1 MMTLSIVPSD
11 PTLVD
16 LIGALNSVGSGGGFR
31 NTERSFSAISGSVAK
46 AWQGAVGPDHRI
58 ERKKLTP
65 FSHSVFSR
73 DDVVHWLEYGL
84 APFDMKMTH
93 TKGQKSR
100 IVKPRKGP
108 GGKLIMSWNQ
118 KRKDGSTYTVHA
130 GDPYLIIPMRHST
143 KGKGKEG
150 QKSLED
156 VYPEVKRQMQGDD
169 FQRSKVTKSPE
180 KSGKVSPNYW
190 RHAVERAEYSWGSRF
205 DFPENDSSYDN
216 LQGMVAMGPASQ
228 SQFMSFRVVSVNSPA
243 ASWLHPG
250 IKARHNLENILE
262 RGQEQI
268 RTVVEEAIKRDL
280 I

>member
-1 MMTLSIVPSD
+1 MTLSVLPSD
-11 PTLVD
+11 PVLVD
-16 LIGALNSVGSGGGFR
+16 LIGALNSVGSGAGFR
-31 NTERSFSAISGSVAK
+31 NTERALSAISGSVAK
-46 AWQGAVGPDHRI
+46 SWQMAVGSDHRI

-108 GGKLIMSWNQ
+108 DGKLIMSWSQ
-118 KRKDGSTYTVHA
+118 KRKDGTTYTVHA
-130 GDPYLIIPMRHST
+130 GDPYLIIPFRHRT
-143 KGKGKEG
+143 KGKGKG
-150 QKSLED
+150 DQKSLED
-156 VYPEVKRQMQGDD
+156 VYPEVKRQMQGED

-190 RHAVERAEYSWGSRF
+190 RHAVQRAEYSWGSRF
-205 DFPENDSSYDN
+205 DFPETDEYKN
-216 LQGMVAMGPASQ
+216 LQGLVAMGSPKQ

-250 IKARHNLENILE
+250 IKARHNLENILK

-268 RTVVEEAIKRDL
+268 RTVIEEALAKDL
-280 I
+280 M

>member
-1 MMTLSIVPSD
+1 MMTLSVLPSD
-11 PTLVD
+11 PVLVD
-16 LIGALNSVGSGGGFR
+16 LIGALNSVGSGAGLK
-31 NTERSFSAISGSVAK
+31 NTERALSAISGSVAK
-46 AWQGAVGPDHRI
+46 SWQMSVGSDHRI

-65 FSHSVFSR
+65 FTHSVYSR

-100 IVKPRKGP
+100 IVKPRRGP
-108 GGKLIMSWNQ
+108 NGKMIMSWTQ

-130 GDPYLIIPMRHST
+130 GDPYLIIPMRHKI
-143 KGKGKEG
+143 KGKGQEG

-169 FQRSKVTKSPE
+169 FTRSKVTKSPE
-180 KSGKVSPNYW
+180 QSGKVSPNYW
-190 RHAVERAEYSWGSRF
+190 RQAVGRAKYSWGSKF
-205 DFPENDSSYDN
+205 SFPETDEYKN
-216 LQGMVAMGPASQ
+216 LQGLVAMGPPKQ

-243 ASWLHPG
+243 ASWMHPG
-250 IKARHNLENILE
+250 IKARHNLENILN

-268 RTVVEEAIKRDL
+268 KKVIEDALKRDL
-280 I
+280 M